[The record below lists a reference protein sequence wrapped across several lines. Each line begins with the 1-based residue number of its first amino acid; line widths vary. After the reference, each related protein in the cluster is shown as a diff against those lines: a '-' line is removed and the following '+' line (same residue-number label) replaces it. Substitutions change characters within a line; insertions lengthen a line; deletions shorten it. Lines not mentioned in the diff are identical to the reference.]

1 MFYLN
6 FLVFSLHFKGVEVLP
21 DTLLSPLICI
31 EYCQGGVKM
40 NFTDE
45 DLKIIV
51 NVFDILINSI
61 DVKKHKTKQE
71 ILTLNSLT
79 KINNKI
85 MKYLED

>member
-1 MFYLN
+1 
-6 FLVFSLHFKGVEVLP
+6 
-21 DTLLSPLICI
+21 
-31 EYCQGGVKM
+31 M

-45 DLKIIV
+45 ELKIIA

-61 DVKKHKTKQE
+61 NVKKHKTKQE

-85 MKYLED
+85 LKYLED